1 MKKIISFALLTLSLF
16 SLSACESI
24 DRAIKGDKYVD
35 EQIANKK
42 NEQAA
47 KAYEAQIQ
55 KALVADKDD
64 FPQLS
69 TELKDN
75 QAQVLLKTSKGDIT
89 IKLFPKFAPL
99 AVENFL
105 THAKKG
111 YYNNLTFHRVISDF
125 MIQSGDPNGDGTGGQ
140 SIWNGKDAK
149 IDSGNGFANEISPY
163 LYNIR
168 GALAMA
174 NAGAD
179 TNGSQ
184 FFINQNSENQEKA
197 LSKEH
202 YPKPIIE
209 AYHKGGNP
217 SLDGSYTVFG
227 QVTAG
232 MDVVDAIA
240 KSEVDANDKP
250 KENIVITSIT
260 IQKDYDFKQNER
272 GFYA

>member
-35 EQIANKK
+35 EQIANRK

-55 KALVADKDD
+55 KAMVADKDD

-69 TELKDN
+69 TELKAN

-250 KENIVITSIT
+250 KGNIVITSIT
-260 IQKDYDFKQNER
+260 IQKDYDFKHKN
-272 GFYA
+272 